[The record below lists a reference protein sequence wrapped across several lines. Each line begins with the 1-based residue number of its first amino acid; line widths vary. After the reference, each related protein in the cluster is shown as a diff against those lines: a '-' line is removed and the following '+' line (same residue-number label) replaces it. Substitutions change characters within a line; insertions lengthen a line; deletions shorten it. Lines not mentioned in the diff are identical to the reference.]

1 LAEKWPANL
10 IDVAEVDRLRL
21 FSSGKELEESRT
33 LNGLLFFILYS
44 YFLLDLSYLA
54 SQTGFA
60 PVHVTVVSKAARQAA
75 ADAAREQSKQS
86 VGCQCTL
93 M

>member
-1 LAEKWPANL
+1 M
-10 IDVAEVDRLRL
+10 DTAEVDRLRL

-33 LNGLLFFILYS
+33 LHGMINALYLAS
-44 YFLLDLSYLA
+44 AHILDLSNLA

-75 ADAAREQSKQS
+75 AEAAREQSKQS